1 VEVFIHVSEKVSI
14 YSDKEKIIMRILLLG
29 VGMQGKAALH
39 DLFNNPEVSE
49 IVAADTNLS
58 LVDAYIREKGFEGK
72 VTAVAVD
79 GSSYENLNTLFSEN
93 FDGVICLLP
102 PMLSAKV
109 AEVAVEKDLFFVNT
123 DYVESEIKALD
134 AKAKEKGIAILSEF
148 GMDPGIDLVL
158 LGEAIRS
165 VDKVESVVSYGAG
178 FPELLAADN
187 PIKYKVTWRFEGVLR
202 SYKRAGRVIRN
213 GALID
218 IDEDEMFAK
227 CNIHEIE
234 VDELGRLE
242 AFPNG
247 DVMKYVDLLGLDVAE
262 LQNAGRYVLRWPG
275 HCEFWYT
282 MVKLGLLD
290 EGTVTVDGVEIDRW
304 KYLATALENHI
315 QYRDNERDIVLVR
328 IEVLGEKNGKK
339 VRSVYQVIDKGDLE
353 TGLTAMS
360 RTVGFTAAIG
370 ASILGSDRLQ
380 KKGVLS
386 PVKDVPYELLKNEL
400 SKRHIEIT
408 ENITEI

>member
-1 VEVFIHVSEKVSI
+1 
-14 YSDKEKIIMRILLLG
+14 MRILLLG
-29 VGMQGKAALH
+29 VGMQGKAALY
-39 DLFNNPEVSE
+39 DLFNNPDVSE
-49 IVAADTNLS
+49 IVAADTDLRA
-58 LVDAYIREKGFEGK
+58 VEAYINENGFEGK
-72 VTAVAVD
+72 ATAAAVD
-79 GSSYENLNTLFSEN
+79 GSSYEDLRTLLSEN

-102 PMLSAKV
+102 PTLSGKV
-109 AEVAVEKDLFFVNT
+109 AEIAVEKGVFFVNT
-123 DYVESEIKALD
+123 NYVEPEIKALD
-134 AKAKEKGIAILSEF
+134 AEAKDKGVAILPEF

-158 LGEAIRS
+158 LGEATRS

-178 FPELLAADN
+178 FPEQSAAYN

-213 GALID
+213 GSLIN
-218 IDEDEMFAK
+218 IAEDEMFAK
-227 CNIHEIE
+227 GNIHELE
-234 VDELGRLE
+234 VDELGKLE

-247 DVMKYVDLLGLDVAE
+247 DVMKYIDLLGLDVAE

-275 HCEFWYT
+275 HCDFWYI

-315 QYRDNERDIVLVR
+315 RYQENERDIVLVR

-339 VRSVYQVIDKGDLE
+339 VRSLYQVIDKGDPG
-353 TGLTAMS
+353 TGLSAMS

-370 ASILGSDRLQ
+370 ASILGSDKLQ
-380 KKGVLS
+380 QKGVLS
-386 PVKDVPYELLKNEL
+386 PVKDVPYELFKNEL
-400 SKRHIEIT
+400 SKRNIEIT
-408 ENITEI
+408 ESIIGI

>member
-1 VEVFIHVSEKVSI
+1 
-14 YSDKEKIIMRILLLG
+14 MRILLLG
-29 VGMQGKAALH
+29 VGMQGKAALY
-39 DLFNNPEVSE
+39 DLFNNPDVSE
-49 IVAADTNLS
+49 IVAADTDLRA
-58 LVDAYIREKGFEGK
+58 VEAYIKEKGFEGK
-72 VTAVAVD
+72 AAAAAVD
-79 GSSYENLNTLFSEN
+79 GSSYEDLRTLLSEK

-102 PMLSAKV
+102 PMLSGKV
-109 AEVAVEKDLFFVNT
+109 AEIAVEKGVFFVNT
-123 DYVESEIKALD
+123 NYVEPEIKALD
-134 AKAKEKGIAILSEF
+134 AKAKEKGIAILPEC

-178 FPELLAADN
+178 FPEESAAEN

-202 SYKRAGRVIRN
+202 SYKRAGRVIHN

-218 IDEDEMFAK
+218 IAEDEMFAK
-227 CNIHEIE
+227 DNIHELDVE
-234 VDELGRLE
+234 GLGRLE

-275 HCEFWYT
+275 HCDFWYT

-290 EGTVTVDGVEIDRW
+290 EGTVTMDGVEIDRW
-304 KYLATALENHI
+304 KYLATVLENHI
-315 QYRDNERDIVLVR
+315 QYQENERDMVLVR

-339 VRSVYQVIDKGDLE
+339 VRSVYQVIDKGDPE
-353 TGLTAMS
+353 TGLSAMS

-370 ASILGSDRLQ
+370 ASILGSDKLQ
-380 KKGVLS
+380 QKGVLS
-386 PVKDVPYELLKNEL
+386 PVKDVPYELFKNEL
-400 SKRHIEIT
+400 SKRNIEIT
-408 ENITEI
+408 ESITGI